1 MLEAIAA
8 VCGIL
13 GNLALVA
20 TVLVLLREVRINT
33 RLTRAANSQSMVEL
47 AAPLYQGL
55 AQDRALAELFARGA
69 ADFDSLDHIDRQRY
83 RSLLTVWL
91 MFFENVYYQ
100 RRQRFLEGR
109 AFQPWW
115 DELKHF
121 IVDRN
126 LARHW
131 AELQGFFQEEFA
143 HEVTGLIA
151 SLVPFSNGAAVL
163 KPFNEPRPS
172 GSAAGAP

>member
-1 MLEAIAA
+1 MLDWTVA
-8 VCGIL
+8 VCTIL
-13 GNLALVA
+13 GNLALVVS
-20 TVLVLLREVRINT
+20 VLVLLREVRNNS
-33 RLTRAANSQSMVEL
+33 RQTRAANSQSMVEL
-47 AAPLYQGL
+47 AGPLYTGL

-69 ADFDSLDHIDRQRY
+69 SDFDSLDHIDRQRY

-121 IVDRN
+121 IADRN

-131 AELQGFFQEEFA
+131 PELQGFFQEEFA

-151 SLVPFSNGAAVL
+151 SLLPSSNGVTVPRL
-163 KPFNEPRPS
+163 FNEPRPS
-172 GSAAGAP
+172 GSAP